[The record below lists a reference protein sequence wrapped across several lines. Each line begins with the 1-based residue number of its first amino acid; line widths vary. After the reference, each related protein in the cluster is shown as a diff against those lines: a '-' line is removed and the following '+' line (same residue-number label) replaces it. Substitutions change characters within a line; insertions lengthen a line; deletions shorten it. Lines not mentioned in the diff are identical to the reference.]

1 MRGDSPRYLIDLRL
15 EVVLPVSFFFSYLD
29 CNLLTLLGFDWHSLD
44 LLVISFVASLG
55 VSAADDVASDV
66 DGWFKRA
73 LRFFRELASEL
84 LSLLN
89 LMLFEFALTILE
101 VFEGT
106 LVEDVSFTQKPA
118 GVGYLRLERVDF
130 AQLFI
135 KGLVCSHLLFDTVR
149 CVWIEAV
156 YYFCLHVA
164 VRHSTALHLLD
175 LNNLLRFLVDL
186 RLKQ

>member
-1 MRGDSPRYLIDLRL
+1 
-15 EVVLPVSFFFSYLD
+15 
-29 CNLLTLLGFDWHSLD
+29 
-44 LLVISFVASLG
+44 LVISFVASLG

-118 GVGYLRLERVDF
+118 GVGYLRLEGVDF

-149 CVWIEAV
+149 CV
-156 YYFCLHVA
+156 
-164 VRHSTALHLLD
+164 
-175 LNNLLRFLVDL
+175 
-186 RLKQ
+186 